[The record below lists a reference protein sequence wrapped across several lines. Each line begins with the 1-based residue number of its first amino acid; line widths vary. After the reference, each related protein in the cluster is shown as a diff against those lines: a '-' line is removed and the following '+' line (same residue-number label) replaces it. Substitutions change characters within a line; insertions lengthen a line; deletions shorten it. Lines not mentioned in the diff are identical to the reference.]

1 MKMDERIKRELA
13 LYKLREIE
21 NQDMKLKIAELKIGE
36 QLGAM
41 NYDEKIQS
49 SIKCKNNDY
58 IMNEIDSLE
67 KKIKINEISNKRVDN
82 ALKRLEDDEA
92 EIIKKVYIEKKSIS
106 CASQEL
112 FRSRKTI
119 KKLIDKAVKKLKL
132 S

>member
-1 MKMDERIKRELA
+1 MDERVERELA
-13 LYKLREIE
+13 LYRLREIE
-21 NQDMKLKIAELKIGE
+21 NQDMKLKIDELRIGE

-41 NYDEKIQS
+41 NYDEKVQN

-67 KKIKINEISNKRVDN
+67 KKIKINEIANKRVDN
-82 ALKRLEDDEA
+82 ALKRLKDDEV
-92 EIIKKVYIEKKSIS
+92 EIIKKVYIDKKSMS
-106 CASQEL
+106 CAAQEL

-119 KKLIDKAVKKLKL
+119 KKVIDKALKKLKL